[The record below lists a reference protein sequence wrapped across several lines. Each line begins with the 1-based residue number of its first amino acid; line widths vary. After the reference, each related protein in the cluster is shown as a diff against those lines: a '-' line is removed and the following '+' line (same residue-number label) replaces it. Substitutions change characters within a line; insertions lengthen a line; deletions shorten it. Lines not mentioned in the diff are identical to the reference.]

1 MYATLISAVLNF
13 VQASAPVTKD
23 IPSQEYIAKASM
35 IYGRYSSVK
44 LTKYQEHMNEMA
56 KSLCMENP
64 DLMISRALLIQKSR
78 EKLHDSGYSYKK
90 GKSRS
95 KAFETSSS
103 EGGVPKRPK
112 ISEEMRT
119 SRINELEDQIKDL
132 TDTLSYKEKRREKA
146 SNVHNYKECD
156 ELTQQISQVKS
167 ERRLLEKELEQ
178 LKKKSQR
185 SHSYKQKK
193 KRFLPSKS
201 NESSSDSRSS
211 TPLFSPT
218 SGSAHSTIS
227 TDSQLKTPDPV
238 SPSSLNPTSAL
249 SPSEDVIPQSN
260 PQLETGPPP
269 DIPQPPLIVSPTPT
283 SSSTT
288 DTVLLSS
295 DSDGTDDIQPFQ

>member
-1 MYATLISAVLNF
+1 
-13 VQASAPVTKD
+13 
-23 IPSQEYIAKASM
+23 
-35 IYGRYSSVK
+35 
-44 LTKYQEHMNEMA
+44 MNEMA

-103 EGGVPKRPK
+103 EGGAPKRPK
-112 ISEEMRT
+112 IYEEMRT

-178 LKKKSQR
+178 LKRKASVHTR
-185 SHSYKQKK
+185 TN
-193 KRFLPSKS
+193 KRRKGFYRASLTKVRPIH
-201 NESSSDSRSS
+201 DQ
-211 TPLFSPT
+211 
-218 SGSAHSTIS
+218 AH
-227 TDSQLKTPDPV
+227 PC
-238 SPSSLNPTSAL
+238 SL
-249 SPSEDVIPQSN
+249 
-260 PQLETGPPP
+260 
-269 DIPQPPLIVSPTPT
+269 PPLVVHTNYIY
-283 SSSTT
+283 
-288 DTVLLSS
+288 
-295 DSDGTDDIQPFQ
+295 